1 MTVVVYSRKRRIVK
15 NRLKHTG
22 RGIFLAAALV
32 IITTFALP
40 WLLPDKNK
48 PLEQMT
54 FADLLKVAADQ
65 APQITET
72 TFFSLDIP
80 KIKAKAKIIPNV
92 ASGDKFEYTQALI
105 QGVAHS
111 AGTFLPGMA
120 GSMTLFSHSTD
131 IAANISRYNAVFYRL
146 DELKPGDQVIIWYL
160 GKKYDYRVT
169 GTKIT
174 GPKDV
179 SVFIGESGESK
190 LYLVTCTPRGT
201 TKNRLIVEAMIQ

>member
-1 MTVVVYSRKRRIVK
+1 
-15 NRLKHTG
+15 
-22 RGIFLAAALV
+22 
-32 IITTFALP
+32 
-40 WLLPDKNK
+40 
-48 PLEQMT
+48 
-54 FADLLKVAADQ
+54 
-65 APQITET
+65 
-72 TFFSLDIP
+72 
-80 KIKAKAKIIPNV
+80 
-92 ASGDKFEYTQALI
+92 
-105 QGVAHS
+105 
-111 AGTFLPGMA
+111 
-120 GSMTLFSHSTD
+120 MTLFSHSTD

>member
-1 MTVVVYSRKRRIVK
+1 MGDVGNIRHCPTVPGNFAMTVVVYSRKRRIVK

-40 WLLPDKNK
+40 WLSPDKNK

-105 QGVAHS
+105 QGWRIA
-111 AGTFLPGMA
+111 PG
-120 GSMTLFSHSTD
+120 
-131 IAANISRYNAVFYRL
+131 RFYR
-146 DELKPGDQVIIWYL
+146 EW
-160 GKKYDYRVT
+160 
-169 GTKIT
+169 
-174 GPKDV
+174 
-179 SVFIGESGESK
+179 
-190 LYLVTCTPRGT
+190 RG
-201 TKNRLIVEAMIQ
+201 V